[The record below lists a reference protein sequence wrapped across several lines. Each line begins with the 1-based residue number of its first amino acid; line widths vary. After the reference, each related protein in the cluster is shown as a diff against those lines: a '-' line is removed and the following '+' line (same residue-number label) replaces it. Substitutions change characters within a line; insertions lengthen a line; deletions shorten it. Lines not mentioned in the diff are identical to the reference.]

1 MKNAE
6 CNYGGQAVIEGV
18 MMRSPLKYAIAVR
31 RPDKEI
37 ILKIGKLRTLSD
49 KMKFL
54 KWPIFR
60 GVINLVESLV
70 LGLKALTYSAEQAT
84 GEEEKINSVEMFFT
98 IVIAFGLFI
107 VFFIALPTAMARY
120 LDRYLSNVIIYNL
133 FEGLLRISIFI
144 TYLFFISRIKDI
156 KRVFE
161 YHGAEHKVIYTYE
174 AGEELNVDNVKKY
187 STLHPRCGTSF
198 IFIVLIMSIL
208 VFSLLGKQT
217 LLLRIAYRI
226 AIIPIIAGLSYEILK
241 LSAKNM
247 NKTIVKWAVMP
258 GLWFQ
263 KLTTS
268 EPDDAQI
275 EIQNEEVEEFVEIV
289 AQEEVQEEEAE
300 EIPFV
305 VVEEM
310 PMFPGGD
317 IELLRYIADHT
328 EYPEIAKENNIQGR
342 VIIRFCVTAK
352 GGVSQVSILKG
363 VDPELDKEA
372 IRVVRD
378 LPAFKPGKQGGK
390 PVPVWYM
397 VPITYTLK

>member
-1 MKNAE
+1 MKNAD

-37 ILKIGKLRTLSD
+37 ILKIGKLKSLSN
-49 KMKFL
+49 KLKFL

-60 GVINLVESLV
+60 GIVNLLESLV

-120 LDRYLSNVIIYNL
+120 LDRYLSNVIVYNL

-144 TYLFFISRIKDI
+144 AYLFFISKIKDI
-156 KRVFE
+156 RRVFE

-174 AGEELNVDNVKKY
+174 AGEELNVDNVKKH

-247 NKTIVKWAVMP
+247 NKILVKWAVMP

-263 KLTTS
+263 KLTTN

-275 EIQNEEVEEFVEIV
+275 EV
-289 AQEEVQEEEAE
+289 AIKA
-300 EIPFV
+300 
-305 VVEEM
+305 
-310 PMFPGGD
+310 
-317 IELLRYIADHT
+317 
-328 EYPEIAKENNIQGR
+328 
-342 VIIRFCVTAK
+342 
-352 GGVSQVSILKG
+352 LKG
-363 VDPELDKEA
+363 VLPEENKNIKFE
-372 IRVVRD
+372 VVNN
-378 LPAFKPGKQGGK
+378 
-390 PVPVWYM
+390 V
-397 VPITYTLK
+397 

>member
-1 MKNAE
+1 MKNAD

-37 ILKIGKLRTLSD
+37 ILKIGKLKSLSN
-49 KMKFL
+49 KLKFL

-60 GVINLVESLV
+60 GIVNLVESLI

-120 LDRYLSNVIIYNL
+120 LDRYLSNVIVYNL

-144 TYLFFISRIKDI
+144 AYLFFISKIKDI
-156 KRVFE
+156 RRVFE

-174 AGEELNVDNVKKY
+174 AGEELNVDNVKKH

-247 NKTIVKWAVMP
+247 NKILVKWAVMP

-263 KLTTS
+263 KLTTN

-275 EIQNEEVEEFVEIV
+275 EV
-289 AQEEVQEEEAE
+289 AIKA
-300 EIPFV
+300 
-305 VVEEM
+305 
-310 PMFPGGD
+310 
-317 IELLRYIADHT
+317 
-328 EYPEIAKENNIQGR
+328 
-342 VIIRFCVTAK
+342 
-352 GGVSQVSILKG
+352 LKG
-363 VDPELDKEA
+363 VLPEENKNIKFE
-372 IRVVRD
+372 VENNV
-378 LPAFKPGKQGGK
+378 
-390 PVPVWYM
+390 
-397 VPITYTLK
+397 

>member
-1 MKNAE
+1 MKKAD

-31 RPDKEI
+31 KPDKEI
-37 ILKIGKLRTLSD
+37 ILKIGKIRTLSD

-60 GVINLVESLV
+60 GVINLIESLV

-98 IVIAFGLFI
+98 ILIAFGLFI

-133 FEGLLRISIFI
+133 FEGFLRISIFI

-208 VFSLLGKQT
+208 VFSLLGRQT

-247 NKTIVKWAVMP
+247 NKSIVKWAVMP

-268 EPDDAQI
+268 EPDNAQI
-275 EIQNEEVEEFVEIV
+275 EV
-289 AQEEVQEEEAE
+289 AIKALEGVL
-300 EIPFV
+300 P
-305 VVEEM
+305 
-310 PMFPGGD
+310 
-317 IELLRYIADHT
+317 
-328 EYPEIAKENNIQGR
+328 KENKNI
-342 VIIRFCVTAK
+342 K
-352 GGVSQVSILKG
+352 S
-363 VDPELDKEA
+363 E
-372 IRVVRD
+372 VVNN
-378 LPAFKPGKQGGK
+378 
-390 PVPVWYM
+390 V
-397 VPITYTLK
+397 

>member
-1 MKNAE
+1 MKNTD

-37 ILKIGKLRTLSD
+37 ILKMGKLKSLSN
-49 KMKFL
+49 KLKFL

-60 GVINLVESLV
+60 GIINLVESLV

-144 TYLFFISRIKDI
+144 AYLFFISKIKDI
-156 KRVFE
+156 RRVFE

-174 AGEELNVDNVKKY
+174 AGEELNIDNVKKH

-198 IFIVLIMSIL
+198 IFIVLVISIL

-226 AIIPIIAGLSYEILK
+226 AIIPLIAGLSYEILK

-247 NKTIVKWAVMP
+247 HKTLVKWAVMP

-263 KLTTS
+263 KLTTN
-268 EPDDAQI
+268 EPDDDQI
-275 EIQNEEVEEFVEIV
+275 EV
-289 AQEEVQEEEAE
+289 AIKA
-300 EIPFV
+300 
-305 VVEEM
+305 
-310 PMFPGGD
+310 
-317 IELLRYIADHT
+317 
-328 EYPEIAKENNIQGR
+328 
-342 VIIRFCVTAK
+342 
-352 GGVSQVSILKG
+352 LKG
-363 VDPELDKEA
+363 VLPEENKNIKFE
-372 IRVVRD
+372 VVNN
-378 LPAFKPGKQGGK
+378 
-390 PVPVWYM
+390 V
-397 VPITYTLK
+397 

>member
-1 MKNAE
+1 MKNAD

-31 RPDKEI
+31 KPDKEI
-37 ILKIGKLRTLSD
+37 ILKIGKIRTLSD

-60 GVINLVESLV
+60 GVLNLIESLV

-98 IVIAFGLFI
+98 ILIAFGLFI

-133 FEGLLRISIFI
+133 FEGFLRISIFI

-208 VFSLLGKQT
+208 VFSLLGRQT

-247 NKTIVKWAVMP
+247 NKSIVKWAVMP

-268 EPDDAQI
+268 EPDNTQI
-275 EIQNEEVEEFVEIV
+275 EV
-289 AQEEVQEEEAE
+289 AIKALEGVL
-300 EIPFV
+300 P
-305 VVEEM
+305 
-310 PMFPGGD
+310 
-317 IELLRYIADHT
+317 
-328 EYPEIAKENNIQGR
+328 KENKNI
-342 VIIRFCVTAK
+342 K
-352 GGVSQVSILKG
+352 S
-363 VDPELDKEA
+363 E
-372 IRVVRD
+372 VVNN
-378 LPAFKPGKQGGK
+378 
-390 PVPVWYM
+390 V
-397 VPITYTLK
+397 

>member
-1 MKNAE
+1 MKNAD

-31 RPDKEI
+31 KPDKEI
-37 ILKIGKLRTLSD
+37 ILKIGKIRTLSD

-60 GVINLVESLV
+60 GVINLIESLV

-98 IVIAFGLFI
+98 ILIAFGLFI

-208 VFSLLGKQT
+208 VFSLLGRQT

-247 NKTIVKWAVMP
+247 NKSIVKWAVMP

-268 EPDDAQI
+268 EPDNAQI
-275 EIQNEEVEEFVEIV
+275 EV
-289 AQEEVQEEEAE
+289 AIKALEGVL
-300 EIPFV
+300 P
-305 VVEEM
+305 
-310 PMFPGGD
+310 
-317 IELLRYIADHT
+317 
-328 EYPEIAKENNIQGR
+328 KENKNI
-342 VIIRFCVTAK
+342 K
-352 GGVSQVSILKG
+352 S
-363 VDPELDKEA
+363 E
-372 IRVVRD
+372 VVNN
-378 LPAFKPGKQGGK
+378 
-390 PVPVWYM
+390 V
-397 VPITYTLK
+397 

>member
-1 MKNAE
+1 MKNAD

-31 RPDKEI
+31 RPDKEV
-37 ILKIGKLRTLSD
+37 ILKIGKLKTLSN
-49 KMKFL
+49 KLKFL

-60 GVINLVESLV
+60 GIINLVESLI

-98 IVIAFGLFI
+98 ILIAFALFI
-107 VFFIALPTAMARY
+107 VFFIALPTAIARY
-120 LDRYLSNVIIYNL
+120 LDKYLSNLIIYNL
-133 FEGLLRISIFI
+133 FEGILRIGIFI
-144 TYLFFISRIKDI
+144 TYLFFISKLKDI

-174 AGEELNVDNVKKY
+174 AGEELNIDNVKKY

-198 IFIVLIMSIL
+198 IFIVLVISIL

-226 AIIPIIAGLSYEILK
+226 AIIPLIAGVSYEILK

-247 NKTIVKWAVMP
+247 NKTLVKWAVTP

-275 EIQNEEVEEFVEIV
+275 EV
-289 AQEEVQEEEAE
+289 AIKA
-300 EIPFV
+300 
-305 VVEEM
+305 
-310 PMFPGGD
+310 
-317 IELLRYIADHT
+317 
-328 EYPEIAKENNIQGR
+328 
-342 VIIRFCVTAK
+342 
-352 GGVSQVSILKG
+352 LKG
-363 VDPELDKEA
+363 VLPEENKNIKFE
-372 IRVVRD
+372 VENNV
-378 LPAFKPGKQGGK
+378 
-390 PVPVWYM
+390 
-397 VPITYTLK
+397 

>member
-1 MKNAE
+1 MENAD

-31 RPDKEI
+31 KPDKEI
-37 ILKIGKLRTLSD
+37 ILKIGKIRTLSD

-60 GVINLVESLV
+60 GVINLIESLV

-98 IVIAFGLFI
+98 ILIAFGLFI

-133 FEGLLRISIFI
+133 FEGFLRISIFI

-208 VFSLLGKQT
+208 VFSLLGRQT

-247 NKTIVKWAVMP
+247 NKSIVKWAVMP

-268 EPDDAQI
+268 EPDNTQI
-275 EIQNEEVEEFVEIV
+275 EV
-289 AQEEVQEEEAE
+289 AIKALEGVL
-300 EIPFV
+300 P
-305 VVEEM
+305 
-310 PMFPGGD
+310 
-317 IELLRYIADHT
+317 
-328 EYPEIAKENNIQGR
+328 KENKNI
-342 VIIRFCVTAK
+342 K
-352 GGVSQVSILKG
+352 S
-363 VDPELDKEA
+363 E
-372 IRVVRD
+372 VVNN
-378 LPAFKPGKQGGK
+378 
-390 PVPVWYM
+390 V
-397 VPITYTLK
+397 

>member
-1 MKNAE
+1 MKNAD

-37 ILKIGKLRTLSD
+37 ILKIGKLKSLSN
-49 KMKFL
+49 KLKFL

-60 GVINLVESLV
+60 GIVNLVESLI

-120 LDRYLSNVIIYNL
+120 LDRYLSNVIVYNL

-144 TYLFFISRIKDI
+144 AYLFFISKIKDI
-156 KRVFE
+156 RRVFE

-174 AGEELNVDNVKKY
+174 AGEELNVDNVKKH

-247 NKTIVKWAVMP
+247 NKILVKWAVMP

-263 KLTTS
+263 KLTTN

-275 EIQNEEVEEFVEIV
+275 EV
-289 AQEEVQEEEAE
+289 AIKA
-300 EIPFV
+300 
-305 VVEEM
+305 
-310 PMFPGGD
+310 
-317 IELLRYIADHT
+317 
-328 EYPEIAKENNIQGR
+328 
-342 VIIRFCVTAK
+342 
-352 GGVSQVSILKG
+352 LKG
-363 VDPELDKEA
+363 VLPEENKNIKFE
-372 IRVVRD
+372 VVD
-378 LPAFKPGKQGGK
+378 N
-390 PVPVWYM
+390 V
-397 VPITYTLK
+397 

>member
-1 MKNAE
+1 MENAD

-31 RPDKEI
+31 KPDKEI
-37 ILKIGKLRTLSD
+37 ILKIGKIRTLSD

-60 GVINLVESLV
+60 GVLNLIESLV

-98 IVIAFGLFI
+98 ILIAFGLFI

-133 FEGLLRISIFI
+133 FEGFLRISIFI

-161 YHGAEHKVIYTYE
+161 YHGAEHKVVYTYE

-208 VFSLLGKQT
+208 VFSLLGRQT

-247 NKTIVKWAVMP
+247 NKSIVKWAVMP

-268 EPDDAQI
+268 EPDNAQI
-275 EIQNEEVEEFVEIV
+275 EV
-289 AQEEVQEEEAE
+289 AIKALEGVL
-300 EIPFV
+300 P
-305 VVEEM
+305 
-310 PMFPGGD
+310 
-317 IELLRYIADHT
+317 
-328 EYPEIAKENNIQGR
+328 KENKNI
-342 VIIRFCVTAK
+342 K
-352 GGVSQVSILKG
+352 S
-363 VDPELDKEA
+363 E
-372 IRVVRD
+372 VVNN
-378 LPAFKPGKQGGK
+378 
-390 PVPVWYM
+390 V
-397 VPITYTLK
+397 

>member
-1 MKNAE
+1 MENADY
-6 CNYGGQAVIEGV
+6 NYGGQAVIEGV
-18 MMRSPLKYAIAVR
+18 MMRSPTKYAIAVR
-31 RPDKEI
+31 KPDKEI
-37 ILKIGKLRTLSD
+37 ILKIDKLRTLSD

-60 GVINLVESLV
+60 GIINLIESLV

-84 GEEEKINSVEMFFT
+84 GEEEKINSLEMFFT
-98 IVIAFGLFI
+98 ILIAFGLFI

-120 LDRYLSNVIIYNL
+120 LDRYLSNIIIYNL

-144 TYLFFISRIKDI
+144 TYLFFISRIKDV

-174 AGEELNVDNVKKY
+174 AGEKLNVNNVKKY

-217 LLLRIAYRI
+217 LLLRIAYRV

-247 NKTIVKWAVMP
+247 NKALVKWAVMP

-263 KLTTS
+263 KLTTN

-275 EIQNEEVEEFVEIV
+275 EV
-289 AQEEVQEEEAE
+289 AIKA
-300 EIPFV
+300 
-305 VVEEM
+305 
-310 PMFPGGD
+310 
-317 IELLRYIADHT
+317 
-328 EYPEIAKENNIQGR
+328 
-342 VIIRFCVTAK
+342 
-352 GGVSQVSILKG
+352 LKG
-363 VDPELDKEA
+363 VLPEKNKN
-372 IRVVRD
+372 I
-378 LPAFKPGKQGGK
+378 KPE
-390 PVPVWYM
+390 VINNV
-397 VPITYTLK
+397 